1 MMNGHSY
8 GTTQRVGAFRQ
19 QQQQQQQL
27 AKIGEDKLEEIK
39 EAFSLFDT
47 NKDGYIDYFEL
58 KVAMRA
64 LGFDQK
70 KDEVLRVLQQ
80 NGTDDGAKIGLDG
93 FIRVMSGMIA
103 ARDPVE
109 EYKKA
114 FKLIDE
120 GGSGVITAQSLRRIA
135 RELGENIAEDE
146 IQAMIDE
153 FDLDSDG
160 AINEDE
166 FIKIMM
172 NGH

>member
-1 MMNGHSY
+1 MNGYS
-8 GTTQRVGAFRQ
+8 TTQRPVGVRLQ
-19 QQQQQQQL
+19 QQQQQQV
-27 AKIGEDKLEEIK
+27 KISDDKIDEIK
-39 EAFSLFDT
+39 EAFGLFDT
-47 NKDGYIDYFEL
+47 NKDGFIDYFEL

-80 NGTDDGAKIGLDG
+80 CGTDDGSKIGIDG
-93 FIRVMSGMIA
+93 FVKVMSAMIA

-120 GGSGVITAQSLRRIA
+120 GGSGMITAPNLRRIA
-135 RELGENIAEDE
+135 RELGENISEDE

-153 FDLDSDG
+153 FDLNNDG
-160 AINEDE
+160 AIDENE

-172 NGH
+172 SGH

>member
-1 MMNGHSY
+1 MINGHSY
-8 GTTQRVGAFRQ
+8 STTQRGISSRQ
-19 QQQQQQQL
+19 QV
-27 AKIGEDKLEEIK
+27 KISEDKLEEIR

-64 LGFDQK
+64 LGFDQR
-70 KDEVLRVLQQ
+70 KDDVLRVLQQ
-80 NGTDDGAKIGLDG
+80 QGTPDGSKISLEG
-93 FIRVMSGMIA
+93 FTKVMSEMIA
-103 ARDPVE
+103 ARDPTE

-120 GGSGVITAQSLRRIA
+120 NNTGLITVPNLRRIA

-153 FDLDSDG
+153 FDLDNDG
-160 AINEDE
+160 GINQDE

-172 NGH
+172 SGQ

>member
-1 MMNGHSY
+1 MNGHMH
-8 GTTQRVGAFRQ
+8 TAQQRPAISRQ
-19 QQQQQQQL
+19 PP
-27 AKIGEDKLEEIK
+27 KISEDKLDEIR

-47 NKDGYIDYFEL
+47 NKDGYVDYFEL

-80 NGTDDGAKIGLDG
+80 YGSIDGSKISLDG
-93 FIRVMSGMIA
+93 FTKIMSEMIA

-120 GGSGVITAQSLRRIA
+120 NNTGLITVSSLRRIA

-153 FDLDSDG
+153 FDLDNDG
-160 AINEDE
+160 GINEAE

>member
-1 MMNGHSY
+1 M
-8 GTTQRVGAFRQ
+8 V
-19 QQQQQQQL
+19 
-27 AKIGEDKLEEIK
+27 KINDDQLEEIR

-70 KDEVLRVLQQ
+70 KGDVLKVLQRY
-80 NGTDDGAKIGLDG
+80 GTDDGSKISMDS
-93 FIRVMSGMIA
+93 FIQVMSDMISK
-103 ARDPVE
+103 RDPIE

-120 GGSGVITAQSLRRIA
+120 TGTGKITTTNLRRIA
-135 RELGENIAEDE
+135 RELGENITDEE

-153 FDLDSDG
+153 FDLDNDG
-160 AINEDE
+160 GINEDE
-166 FIKIMM
+166 FIKIMV

>member
-1 MMNGHSY
+1 MNSHMYQS
-8 GTTQRVGAFRQ
+8 TQRTLMSRQ
-19 QQQQQQQL
+19 PV
-27 AKIGEDKLEEIK
+27 KISEDKLEEIR

-47 NKDGYIDYFEL
+47 NKDGQIDYFEL

-70 KDEVLRVLQQ
+70 KDDVLRVLQQ
-80 NGTDDGAKIGLDG
+80 QGSGDGSKISIDA
-93 FIRVMSGMIA
+93 FTKVMSEMIA
-103 ARDPVE
+103 ARDPAD

-120 GGSGVITAQSLRRIA
+120 NNSGIITVASLRRIA

-146 IQAMIDE
+146 LQAMIDE
-153 FDLDSDG
+153 FDLDNDG
-160 AINEDE
+160 GINEAE

-172 NGH
+172 SGH